1 VRSERGTITIWM
13 LGLCTMIL
21 LLGGLSLDLWRA
33 YSERRALAAAADAAA
48 VAGAAAIDL
57 DAFRR
62 NNEVRLIP
70 GQAEARARA
79 SLANQLD
86 RQALN
91 QAQIHATDRQ
101 VVVDASGTVNFT
113 LLNLLDQGGR
123 FAIQV
128 RATAEPRASG

>member
-1 VRSERGTITIWM
+1 M
-13 LGLCTMIL
+13 LGLCMMTL

-62 NNEVRLIP
+62 NNEVQLIP
-70 GQAEARARA
+70 GEAEARARA

-86 RQALN
+86 RQALTR
-91 QAQIHATDRQ
+91 AQIHATRQQ

-113 LLNLLDQGGR
+113 LLNLLDQGGQ

-128 RATAEPRASG
+128 STTAEPRASG